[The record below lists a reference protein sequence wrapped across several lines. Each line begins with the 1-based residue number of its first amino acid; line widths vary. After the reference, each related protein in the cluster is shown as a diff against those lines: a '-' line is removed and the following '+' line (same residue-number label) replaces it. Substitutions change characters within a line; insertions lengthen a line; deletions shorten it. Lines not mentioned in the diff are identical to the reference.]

1 MQHVNAPFKLGDVNH
16 AKRARLIPHPNF
28 INRLSDCCHRL
39 EVVWLQHL
47 YATMVGWDQSVR
59 TTRDKPMS
67 VQARLH

>member
-47 YATMVGWDQSVR
+47 YATMVGWDQ
-59 TTRDKPMS
+59 
-67 VQARLH
+67 